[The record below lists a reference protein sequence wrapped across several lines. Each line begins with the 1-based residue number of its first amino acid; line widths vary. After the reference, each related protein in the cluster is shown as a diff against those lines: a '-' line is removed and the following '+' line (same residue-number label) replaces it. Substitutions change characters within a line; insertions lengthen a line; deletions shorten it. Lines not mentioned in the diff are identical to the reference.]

1 MLDHMQRTTLVLEE
15 ACLEG
20 VRELAHQQS
29 RNLSQVVNELL
40 TEGLQRRKKR
50 RPERFQLPSYS
61 MGKPRINLGDRDTL
75 EALMDP

>member
-1 MLDHMQRTTLVLEE
+1 M
-15 ACLEG
+15 AG
-20 VRELAHQQS
+20 VRQLAHQQS

-40 TEGLQRRKKR
+40 AEGLQRRKKR
-50 RPERFQLPSYS
+50 RSKRFQLPSYS